1 MNNWRTW
8 KIKYK
13 KQIDHVVGYEE
24 AFVDKILSQIPE
36 ISPADVVPQFHFIDD
51 NGGNR
56 YIDFMIVNE
65 SKGYFLPIEL
75 DGTYKDINHQRWKD
89 FLVRQNSLI
98 TKFGMVLR
106 FSNKQ
111 MIWESSEVV
120 AKIRQT
126 LHLQSTNKVTEES
139 KVRERERLME
149 WYEKKINELE
159 RSSHNHKSIED
170 EINQL
175 RTLVEEIRAPQQQA
189 PTKELVTNQKV
200 SGSKSSFWLGIS
212 VALSTVLVG
221 VIFLWTKSEVP
232 DFNELKQ
239 PIDDRG
245 AAISIMNTSGE
256 SMIEIDNLTS
266 SNGNDVKTDD
276 KKSIHEWV
284 EVNVDEAVTTRARE
298 LHKQGAIATSQA
310 KSLVGTYQVV
320 CGVAKEVKAFSKGTY
335 LNFEYPSPNTTF
347 RAVVWDSDADNVLR
361 YGEQFQHFLN
371 QRLCISGDITSFN
384 GQPQII
390 VKYNNQIEIF

>member
-126 LHLQSTNKVTEES
+126 LHLQSTNKITEES

-245 AAISIMNTSGE
+245 AAISIMNASGK

-276 KKSIHEWV
+276 KK
-284 EVNVDEAVTTRARE
+284 
-298 LHKQGAIATSQA
+298 K
-310 KSLVGTYQVV
+310 
-320 CGVAKEVKAFSKGTY
+320 
-335 LNFEYPSPNTTF
+335 YP
-347 RAVVWDSDADNVLR
+347 
-361 YGEQFQHFLN
+361 
-371 QRLCISGDITSFN
+371 
-384 GQPQII
+384 
-390 VKYNNQIEIF
+390 

>member
-200 SGSKSSFWLGIS
+200 SGSKSMTGVCQAIIINRLKMKLTNSEHWL
-212 VALSTVLVG
+212 
-221 VIFLWTKSEVP
+221 
-232 DFNELKQ
+232 
-239 PIDDRG
+239 
-245 AAISIMNTSGE
+245 
-256 SMIEIDNLTS
+256 
-266 SNGNDVKTDD
+266 
-276 KKSIHEWV
+276 KK
-284 EVNVDEAVTTRARE
+284 
-298 LHKQGAIATSQA
+298 
-310 KSLVGTYQVV
+310 
-320 CGVAKEVKAFSKGTY
+320 
-335 LNFEYPSPNTTF
+335 
-347 RAVVWDSDADNVLR
+347 
-361 YGEQFQHFLN
+361 
-371 QRLCISGDITSFN
+371 
-384 GQPQII
+384 
-390 VKYNNQIEIF
+390 